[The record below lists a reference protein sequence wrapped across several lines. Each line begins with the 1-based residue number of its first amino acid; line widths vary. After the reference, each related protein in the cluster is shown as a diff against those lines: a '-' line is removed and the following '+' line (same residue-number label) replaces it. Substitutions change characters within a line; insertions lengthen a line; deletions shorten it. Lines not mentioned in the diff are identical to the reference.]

1 MSIQS
6 AIRWSSTA
14 TPSDQRFLH
23 VDIPNQTLK
32 LCRVDPDTA
41 NGPILRPHVL
51 AKRTTAAPILS
62 FDWAPFDESLVA
74 VGDAEGTTTV
84 HRLTGGVDPPAPLV
98 FPSRS
103 VHACTAIA
111 FNTRGL
117 LAAGNDYRQ
126 KNDPCL
132 NVWDVNH
139 QLSVIDAPRT
149 LGSKSPG
156 PAYPAESW
164 VLSPRDP
171 VTSIK
176 FFDDRP
182 DILIA
187 AAKGQFLRIYDLRGV
202 CFVSEFEWFKCHLT
216 QTHSWCSFS
225 SAIIASYPPNE

>member
-6 AIRWSSTA
+6 AIRWSPISTS
-14 TPSDQRFLH
+14 SDQRFLH
-23 VDIPNQTLK
+23 VDIPSQTLK
-32 LCRVDPDTA
+32 LCQVTPDTA
-41 NGPILRPHVL
+41 TGPLLKPHVL

-74 VGDAEGTTTV
+74 VGDATGTTTV
-84 HRLTGGVDPPAPLV
+84 HRLTGGVDPPAPLT
-98 FPSRS
+98 FKSRTQR
-103 VHACTAIA
+103 ACTAIA
-111 FNTRGL
+111 FNGRGL
-117 LAAGNDYRQ
+117 LASGNDYKQRG
-126 KNDPCL
+126 DLCL

-149 LGSKSPG
+149 LGSKSGG

-164 VLSPRDP
+164 VLSPPDP

-202 CFVSEFEWFKCHLT
+202 
-216 QTHSWCSFS
+216 
-225 SAIIASYPPNE
+225 